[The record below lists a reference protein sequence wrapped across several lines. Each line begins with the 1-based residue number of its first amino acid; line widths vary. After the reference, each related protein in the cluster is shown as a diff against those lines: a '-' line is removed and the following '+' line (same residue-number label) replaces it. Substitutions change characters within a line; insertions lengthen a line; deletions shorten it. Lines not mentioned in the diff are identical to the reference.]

1 MIGFWNGTIYS
12 SGTITGNGNS
22 GVIDL
27 AADIMGLGSE
37 PLRTASGKFAITRAW
52 LILTPSD
59 LATDETLDVDLNV
72 SWDSSGT
79 ADLKVHDFTQ
89 VTSSNAAERL
99 LLPGGESV
107 ADTLGSTPGTDLYV
121 PMPIAPFWKFSH
133 TLGGSSK
140 SMAYTITGFLRWEG

>member
-12 SGTITGNGNS
+12 SGTITETGNS

-27 AADIMGLGSE
+27 ANDLLGLGSE
-37 PLRTASGKFAITRAW
+37 PLKTASGRFAITHAW
-52 LILTPSD
+52 LNFTPAN
-59 LATDETLDVDLNV
+59 LATDETLDLDLNV

-89 VTSSNAAERL
+89 VTSTNVAERL

-121 PMPIAPFWKFSH
+121 PMPIPPFWKFTH
-133 TLGGSSK
+133 TLGGSTP
-140 SMAYTITGFLRWEG
+140 SMDYTITGFLRWEG